1 MKTLM
6 LPRPLVNQL
15 LTQSQQD
22 AEHEIC
28 GLIARRADGTLV
40 CYPVENDANP
50 STTRFNMAPE
60 AQLAAMRQMHE
71 QNEQLLAIYHSH
83 PHAPAYPSVEDLRQ
97 HEYPGALRLIISL
110 NTKGVLELRGY
121 DIQNGQIEE
130 LEISLPD

>member
-1 MKTLM
+1 MKTLI

-28 GLIARRADGTLV
+28 GLISRRADGTLA
-40 CYPVENDANP
+40 CYPVENDATP
-50 STTRFNMAPE
+50 STARFNMAPD
-60 AQLAAMRQMHE
+60 AQIAVMRQMRE

-83 PHAPAYPSVEDLRQ
+83 PHAPAYPSAEDLR
-97 HEYPGALRLIISL
+97 HDEYPDAVRLIISL

-121 DIQNGQIEE
+121 DIQNGQVEE
-130 LEISLPD
+130 LEITLPD